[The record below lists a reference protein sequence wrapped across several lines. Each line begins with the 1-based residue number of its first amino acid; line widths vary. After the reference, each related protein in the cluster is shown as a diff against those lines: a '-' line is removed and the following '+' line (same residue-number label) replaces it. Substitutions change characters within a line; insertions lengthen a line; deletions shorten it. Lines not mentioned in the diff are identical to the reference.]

1 MGYRMRRGLSFCV
14 TGGRS
19 IFLDIEADRYFGIKP
34 GWDQAFQSLVADGIA
49 GPELSSLIDA
59 GILVED
65 DAAGAIMRPPTILPA
80 TEEMSVDRVWPISGL
95 GLRFIIAQI
104 ETVIALRT
112 RTFSNVLRPIADHA
126 RIVEPDRT
134 AGLTPE
140 WKPFVSAFFASSW
153 LRPRSGHCLTN
164 SIAFMRVAQSR
175 GLKAQLVLGV
185 CAAPFSAHCWVQA
198 GGHVLNDRLE
208 NIRNFEPILTI

>member
-1 MGYRMRRGLSFCV
+1 MGYRMRRGLFFCV

-19 IFLDIEADRYFGIKP
+19 IFLDVEADRYFGIKP
-34 GWDQAFQSLVADGIA
+34 GWDQAFQALVADDIA

-65 DAAGAIMRPPTILPA
+65 DAVGGITRPPAILPA
-80 TEEMSVDRVWPISGL
+80 TKEMSVERVWPISGL

-104 ETVIALRT
+104 EVVIALRT

-126 RIVEPDRT
+126 SIVGPGRT
-134 AGLTPE
+134 AGLDPE
-140 WKPFVSAFFASSW
+140 WKPFVSAFFSSSA

-164 SIAFMRVAQSR
+164 SIAFMRVAQSL
-175 GLKAQLVLGV
+175 GFKAELVLGV

-198 GGHVLNDRLE
+198 DGHVLNDRLE